1 MSVIQSKAIKM
12 MQVGGPE
19 VLQWVDIEVAAPG
32 PDEVRVVH
40 EAIGLNFI
48 DVYFRKGV
56 YPQPLPGWLG
66 MEASGV
72 IESVGSN
79 VKHVKAGDRV
89 AYAGKPAG
97 AYSQVRVMPAE
108 IVVKLPDAISF
119 EMGAAM
125 MLQGLTVNYLLTDSY
140 KVQAGDT
147 VLFHAAAGG
156 VGLIAMQWL
165 KLLGA
170 AVMGTVGSEEKAALA
185 KSYGCDHTILYTKED
200 FVARTKELTNGKGVN
215 VVYDSIGKDTF
226 MQSLDCIKPR
236 GMMVTYGN
244 ASGPVPPIDVGI
256 LGVKG
261 SLKLTRPTVMTYAHD
276 RSLLEPMSADLF
288 DKVINGKIKIEI
300 NQRYQ
305 LQDAAQA
312 HRDLE
317 DRKTT
322 GSTIFLPR

>member
-66 MEASGV
+66 MEAAGV

-108 IVVKLPDAISF
+108 ILVKLPDAISF

-170 AVMGTVGSEEKAALA
+170 TVIGTVGSEEKAALA

-200 FVARTKELTNGKGVN
+200 FVARTRELTNGKGVN

-288 DKVINGKIKIEI
+288 DKVIKGKIKIEI

>member
-170 AVMGTVGSEEKAALA
+170 TVIGTVGSEDKAALA

-288 DKVINGKIKIEI
+288 DKVIKGKIKIEI

-305 LQDAAQA
+305 LKDAAQA

>member
-170 AVMGTVGSEEKAALA
+170 TVIGTVGSEEKAALA

-244 ASGPVPPIDVGI
+244 ASGSVPPIDVGI

-288 DKVINGKIKIEI
+288 DKVIKGKIKIEI

>member
-12 MQVGGPE
+12 MEVGGPE
-19 VLQWVDIEVAAPG
+19 VLKWVDIEVAEPG
-32 PDEVRVVH
+32 PDEVRIQH
-40 EAIGLNFI
+40 QAIGLNFI

-56 YPQPLPGWLG
+56 YPQPLP
-66 MEASGV
+66 
-72 IESVGSN
+72 
-79 VKHVKAGDRV
+79 
-89 AYAGKPAG
+89 AG
-97 AYSQVRVMPAE
+97 AYSQTRVMSAD

-125 MLQGLTVNYLLTDSY
+125 MLQGLTVQYLLTDSY
-140 KVQAGDT
+140 QVKPGDT

-170 AVMGTVGSEEKAALA
+170 IVIGTVGSEEKAALA
-185 KSYGCDHTILYTKED
+185 KSYGCDHTILYKQED
-200 FVARTKELTNGKGVN
+200 FVARTRELTNGKGVN

-276 RSLLEPMSADLF
+276 RSLLEPMSAELF
-288 DKVINGKIKIEI
+288 DKVISGKIKIEI
-300 NQRYQ
+300 NQKYQ

-322 GSTIFLPR
+322 GSTIFLP

>member
-1 MSVIQSKAIKM
+1 MSVILSKAIKM

-170 AVMGTVGSEEKAALA
+170 TVIGTVGSEEKAALA

-244 ASGPVPPIDVGI
+244 ASGAVPPIDVGI

-276 RSLLEPMSADLF
+276 RSLLEPMSAELF
-288 DKVINGKIKIEI
+288 DKVMSGKIKIEI

>member
-19 VLQWVDIEVAAPG
+19 VLQWVDIDVAAPG

-66 MEASGV
+66 MEAAGV

-108 IVVKLPDAISF
+108 ILVKLPDAISF

-140 KVQAGDT
+140 QVKAGDT

-170 AVMGTVGSEEKAALA
+170 TVIGTVGSEEKAALA

-288 DKVINGKIKIEI
+288 DKVIKGKIKIEI

>member
-79 VKHVKAGDRV
+79 VKHVKVGDRV

-170 AVMGTVGSEEKAALA
+170 TVIGTVGSEEKAALA

-276 RSLLEPMSADLF
+276 RSLLEPMSAELF
-288 DKVINGKIKIEI
+288 DKVVSGKIKIEI

>member
-1 MSVIQSKAIKM
+1 MTRAVRIDQN
-12 MQVGGPE
+12 GGPE
-19 VLQWVDIEVAAPG
+19 VLKIVDVTVGDPG
-32 PDEVRVVH
+32 PGEIRIRHKAV
-40 EAIGLNFI
+40 GLNFI
-48 DVYFRKGV
+48 DVYQRTGL
-56 YPQPLPGWLG
+56 YPLPMPLNLG

-170 AVMGTVGSEEKAALA
+170 TVIGTVGSEEKAALA

-236 GMMVTYGN
+236 GMMVT
-244 ASGPVPPIDVGI
+244 
-256 LGVKG
+256 L
-261 SLKLTRPTVMTYAHD
+261 
-276 RSLLEPMSADLF
+276 
-288 DKVINGKIKIEI
+288 
-300 NQRYQ
+300 
-305 LQDAAQA
+305 
-312 HRDLE
+312 
-317 DRKTT
+317 
-322 GSTIFLPR
+322 

>member
-19 VLQWVDIEVAAPG
+19 VLEWVDIEVAAPG

-170 AVMGTVGSEEKAALA
+170 TVIGTVGSEEKAALA

-288 DKVINGKIKIEI
+288 DKVIKGKIKIEI

>member
-89 AYAGKPAG
+89 VYAGKPAG

-140 KVQAGDT
+140 KAQAGDT

-170 AVMGTVGSEEKAALA
+170 TVIGTVGSEEKAALA

>member
-19 VLQWVDIEVAAPG
+19 VLQWVDVEVAAPG

-170 AVMGTVGSEEKAALA
+170 TVIGTVGSEEKAALA

-244 ASGPVPPIDVGI
+244 ASGSVPPIDVGI

-288 DKVINGKIKIEI
+288 DKVMSGEIKIEI

>member
-19 VLQWVDIEVAAPG
+19 VLEWVDIEVAAPG

-170 AVMGTVGSEEKAALA
+170 TVIGTVGSEEKAALA

-226 MQSLDCIKPR
+226 MQSLDCLKPR

-288 DKVINGKIKIEI
+288 DKVIKGKIKIEI

>member
-170 AVMGTVGSEEKAALA
+170 TVIGTVGSEEKAALA

-312 HRDLE
+312 HHDLE

>member
-119 EMGAAM
+119 EVGAAM

-170 AVMGTVGSEEKAALA
+170 TVIGTVGSEEKAALA

-244 ASGPVPPIDVGI
+244 ASGSVPPIDVGI

-276 RSLLEPMSADLF
+276 RSLLEPMSSELF
-288 DKVINGKIKIEI
+288 DKVMSGKIKIEI

>member
-56 YPQPLPGWLG
+56 YPQPLPGLLG
-66 MEASGV
+66 MEAAGV

-79 VKHVKAGDRV
+79 VKHVKVGDRV

-170 AVMGTVGSEEKAALA
+170 TVIGTVGSEEKAALA

-200 FVARTKELTNGKGVN
+200 FVARTRELTNGKGVN

-244 ASGPVPPIDVGI
+244 ASGPVPPVDVGI

-288 DKVINGKIKIEI
+288 DKVIKGKIKIEI

>member
-66 MEASGV
+66 MEAAGV

-170 AVMGTVGSEEKAALA
+170 TVIGTVGSEEKAALA

-288 DKVINGKIKIEI
+288 DKVIKGKIKIEI

>member
-19 VLQWVDIEVAAPG
+19 VLQWVDIDVPAPG

-66 MEASGV
+66 MEAAGV

-97 AYSQVRVMPAE
+97 AYAQVRVMPAE

-170 AVMGTVGSEEKAALA
+170 TVIGTVGSEEKAALA

-288 DKVINGKIKIEI
+288 DKVIKGKIKIEI